1 MDDQSVCELK
11 NNQYIIVE
19 LWREWI
25 LKDLLQEY
33 NVCSVCK
40 DDCVFKQWQGNN
52 TLLSSK
58 RGLKNAVRRLKFVF
72 NLVKLHWC
80 KVYFLLLGICTFV
93 WVQHLGTSDQINCAG
108 FVCAE
113 CLLHG
118 STVWLNCCEC

>member
-1 MDDQSVCELK
+1 MDDQRVCELK

-40 DDCVFKQWQGNN
+40 DDCVLKQWQGNN

-58 RGLKNAVRRLKFVF
+58 RGLKNAVRRLKLFF
-72 NLVKLHWC
+72 NLLRLHWC
-80 KVYFLLLGICTFV
+80 KGIFSALSYLHFCM
-93 WVQHLGTSDQINCAG
+93 GTA
-108 FVCAE
+108 FREV
-113 CLLHG
+113 
-118 STVWLNCCEC
+118 